1 MAPSNEPSTGPP
13 PSTLAVPSTVPAP
26 RQLQIATQ
34 ILVAVAL
41 LAAVHYGLL
50 ASLLAGMLVYELVHV
65 LAPGHENRFVHR
77 RTGKIIVVTMLAGLV
92 IAAIGATILGVV
104 SLLASGPENL
114 SLLMQKMAEVIE
126 TARSRF
132 PPWVLSSFPDEPEE
146 LKTAAAAW
154 LRDHAGQLSST
165 GQNLWRGLIHV
176 LFGMVIG
183 GMVAVS
189 REAGDIERG
198 PLAEALGERARLLG
212 AAFRSVAFAQVRIA
226 ALNAGLTAVY
236 LMAVVPAMGIHV
248 PFAKTMIAVTL
259 ITGLLPVVGNL
270 IANVVITLVS
280 LSVSP
285 VLALTSLVFL
295 IVIHKL
301 EYFVNAQVMGG
312 RIQARAWE
320 LLIAMLIMDAIFGV
334 VGIVAAPIYYAYA
347 KKELSTHN
355 LI

>member
-13 PSTLAVPSTVPAP
+13 PSTLGVPTTVPAP

-77 RTGKIIVVTMLAGLV
+77 RTGKIIVVTMLAALV

-212 AAFRSVAFAQVRIA
+212 AAFRSGAF
-226 ALNAGLTAVY
+226 G
-236 LMAVVPAMGIHV
+236 P
-248 PFAKTMIAVTL
+248 
-259 ITGLLPVVGNL
+259 
-270 IANVVITLVS
+270 
-280 LSVSP
+280 
-285 VLALTSLVFL
+285 
-295 IVIHKL
+295 
-301 EYFVNAQVMGG
+301 
-312 RIQARAWE
+312 
-320 LLIAMLIMDAIFGV
+320 
-334 VGIVAAPIYYAYA
+334 
-347 KKELSTHN
+347 
-355 LI
+355 

>member
-1 MAPSNEPSTGPP
+1 MGAEFFSRRARGTKDGSGG
-13 PSTLAVPSTVPAP
+13 
-26 RQLQIATQ
+26 
-34 ILVAVAL
+34 
-41 LAAVHYGLL
+41 LAARSCRAVKLHRPESL
-50 ASLLAGMLVYELVHV
+50 ARLDTRPVRHGD
-65 LAPGHENRFVHR
+65 R
-77 RTGKIIVVTMLAGLV
+77 RDG
-92 IAAIGATILGVV
+92 
-104 SLLASGPENL
+104 
-114 SLLMQKMAEVIE
+114 
-126 TARSRF
+126 SRK
-132 PPWVLSSFPDEPEE
+132 P
-146 LKTAAAAW
+146 
-154 LRDHAGQLSST
+154 R
-165 GQNLWRGLIHV
+165 
-176 LFGMVIG
+176 
-183 GMVAVS
+183 
-189 REAGDIERG
+189 IERG

-285 VLALTSLVFL
+285 VLAVTSLVFL
-295 IVIHKL
+295 IVIRKL
-301 EYFVNAQVMGG
+301 EYFVNARVMSG

-320 LLIAMLIMDAIFGV
+320 LLVAMLIMDAIFGV
-334 VGIVAAPIYYAYA
+334 SGIVAAPIYYAYA